1 MTTQPKMATF
11 ESSVEE
17 NETRYSCQH
26 HARKLLVNLN
36 ETRKNPDL
44 CDAYVSVDGLKISVQ
59 KSVLS
64 AASQYLRYC
73 TLFFPLDL
81 DLPDFDELRWQ
92 HPILVQTPK
101 PQDSL
106 QLATFS

>member
-1 MTTQPKMATF
+1 MATC
-11 ESSVEE
+11 ESSVVE

-44 CDAYVSVDGLKISVQ
+44 CDAYVSVDGLKICVQ

-64 AASQYLRYC
+64 AASQYIRY
-73 TLFFPLDL
+73 
-81 DLPDFDELRWQ
+81 
-92 HPILVQTPK
+92 
-101 PQDSL
+101 S
-106 QLATFS
+106 